1 MTDKE
6 LKILGKYLAE
16 TLKDYEITDKE
27 LKNLGGYIANS
38 LIEKAIDQTGIN
50 WQVEDAM
57 DHLVGE
63 LARCMTL
70 CNIYEE
76 REEYEKCAVMK
87 LKIDE
92 INDKLGIDLSHKE
105 EDDDEI

>member
-6 LKILGKYLAE
+6 IEKLG
-16 TLKDYEITDKE
+16 T
-27 LKNLGGYIANS
+27 YIAEV
-38 LIEKAIDQTGIN
+38 LIEKSISANDN
-50 WQVEDAM
+50 WKADDEM

-70 CNIYEE
+70 QNVYEE

-87 LKIDE
+87 IRVTE
-92 INDKLGIDLSHKE
+92 INNKLGIDLKKE
-105 EDDDEI
+105 DNGNET

>member
-6 LKILGKYLAE
+6 
-16 TLKDYEITDKE
+16 
-27 LKNLGGYIANS
+27 
-38 LIEKAIDQTGIN
+38 IEKLGTHIAEALIKKSISANDN
-50 WQVEDAM
+50 WKADDEM

-70 CNIYEE
+70 QNVYEE

-87 LKIDE
+87 IRVTE
-92 INDKLGIDLSHKE
+92 INNKLGIDLKE
-105 EDDDEI
+105 EDNGNET

>member
-6 LKILGKYLAE
+6 IRKLGKVVSDGLSEYKL
-16 TLKDYEITDKE
+16 TDEE
-27 LKNLGGYIANS
+27 LSKMAVYIADT
-38 LIEKAIDQTGIN
+38 LIERSISANDNWKADD
-50 WQVEDAM
+50 EM

-70 CNIYEE
+70 QNVYEE

-87 LKIDE
+87 IRVTE
-92 INDKLGIDLSHKE
+92 INNKLGIDLKG
-105 EDDDEI
+105 EDNGNET